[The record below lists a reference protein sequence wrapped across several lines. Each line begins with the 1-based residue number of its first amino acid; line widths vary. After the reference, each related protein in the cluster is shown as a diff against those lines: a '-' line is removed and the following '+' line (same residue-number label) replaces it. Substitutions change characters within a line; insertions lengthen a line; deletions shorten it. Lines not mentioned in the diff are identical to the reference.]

1 MPRYFALAF
10 GSIFLVTIGH
20 AANPPQP
27 LVPVTVT
34 AGFHHR
40 GPKHPSGGAQAT
52 CIGVENQHN
61 PFKDATELAV
71 NPPKTLGHKGN
82 LTSDVWTIGG
92 EGASTV
98 KIAEYYSARGP
109 ITVRLLDTTGNLL
122 KEHVI
127 PRDPPAGGG
136 PADKRVGLNTVLWD
150 IGDPQQVSKTKVAK
164 IVANAGIPEPPNAG
178 NAGAYVIL
186 KLEYTCCNCQEW
198 SVSQQ
203 QCVTRAEWLN
213 GIDISELPQAG
224 TDQIVPPL
232 VSDLVQVIGQMFN
245 VPQITPVQ
253 DAWLRLESKWCCPD
267 VSPSGCDALRR
278 YRTDWWLGGGSYSA
292 KFLDYD
298 FGGMI
303 GDVGDSII
311 ENFGD
316 NALRDQC
323 TQWLAQLLPTAT
335 GVNLSGLVSANLHK
349 ESYKNEC
356 SPTVVCRADS
366 TRLYGAIHAI
376 SDSRFGQAQWAP
388 LGQPLLNITCV
399 HVVVSFS
406 FTGNVVGSINNRNVT
421 MSATGSTEWQ
431 IGEDFKKSH
440 VLFTVQKPLV
450 STPITVCPS
459 VGLEGGGQ

>member
-1 MPRYFALAF
+1 MRNKMPRYFALAF

-136 PADKRVGLNTVLWD
+136 PADKRVGLNTILWD

-164 IVANAGIPEPPNAG
+164 IMASAGIPEPPNAG

-186 KLEYTCCNCQEW
+186 KLEYSCCNCQEW
-198 SVSQQ
+198 SASQQ
-203 QCVTRAEWLN
+203 HCVTRSE
-213 GIDISELPQAG
+213 DIPAKDVTPDHLYGG
-224 TDQIVPPL
+224 TDQVVPTELAQFINMMANFFGTPSL
-232 VSDLVQVIGQMFN
+232 SPVQNAWWRTWSDYCCPQSAPDGCIGEQRFNKDRWTGQCALSASAVNWDCGDLVEEIVGPFR
-245 VPQITPVQ
+245 PT
-253 DAWLRLESKWCCPD
+253 
-267 VSPSGCDALRR
+267 
-278 YRTDWWLGGGSYSA
+278 LG
-292 KFLDYD
+292 D
-298 FGGMI
+298 
-303 GDVGDSII
+303 II
-311 ENFGD
+311 
-316 NALRDQC
+316 ADQLKN
-323 TQWLAQLLPTAT
+323 W
-335 GVNLSGLVSANLHK
+335 LSG
-349 ESYKNEC
+349 
-356 SPTVVCRADS
+356 TV
-366 TRLYGAIHAI
+366 L
-376 SDSRFGQAQWAP
+376 P
-388 LGQPLLNITCV
+388 
-399 HVVVSFS
+399 S
-406 FTGNVVGSINNRNVT
+406 FTRRRLRQHGALSPGCR
-421 MSATGSTEWQ
+421 
-431 IGEDFKKSH
+431 
-440 VLFTVQKPLV
+440 
-450 STPITVCPS
+450 
-459 VGLEGGGQ
+459 